1 MVRFTL
7 TQVFLLWVLGFGTLA
22 WCTRRRVAALARR
35 THLPRVLNYYL
46 LVTPVIL
53 LEEALTIEVP
63 YFWGILPMLLAFY
76 ILFLPLYLVQRYSRC
91 SFVLASLLFGAMG
104 CANEFLVVGRI
115 RQVDEWQVLV
125 ILNALCFLI
134 YAVMALWPTYYLEAA
149 LAQTAARPGPAAD
162 AP

>member
-22 WCTRRRVAALARR
+22 WFTRKHVAALARR
-35 THLPRVLNYYL
+35 THLPRVVNYYL
-46 LVTPVIL
+46 VLTPVIL

-91 SFVLASLLFGAMG
+91 SFVLASLLAGAMG
-104 CANEFLVVGRI
+104 CANEFLVVGRVH
-115 RQVDEWQVLV
+115 QVDRWQVLL

-134 YAVMALWPTYYLEAA
+134 YAVMALWPTYYLQSA
-149 LAQTAARPGPAAD
+149 LPQTATRPGPPAD